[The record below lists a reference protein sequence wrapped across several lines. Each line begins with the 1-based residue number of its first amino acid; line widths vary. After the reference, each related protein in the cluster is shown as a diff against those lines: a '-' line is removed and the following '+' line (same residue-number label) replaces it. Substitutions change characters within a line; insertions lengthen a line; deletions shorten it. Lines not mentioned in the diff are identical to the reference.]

1 MDLTELAETGQNQP
15 WQVEATNLCFN
26 HANAI
31 AELVDVGRNA
41 GITYWPSFAG
51 YCICTAASV
60 HIHGAHYVSSREDDI
75 FAKSSEYLSAE
86 MAQLSE
92 LRLIWAGVQHQLD
105 ILQIAYSCHSQLV
118 QSLAYSPMRFS
129 SVFQMEDFFERYSG
143 SGIDG
148 AHITFADVAIEN
160 LQEAPSHAHN
170 LSSVTTSPPSHRQL
184 DLSSLYEPVVPS
196 QYQAQ
201 STLNP
206 VQPKLKR
213 RRTTNEFPSPYPT
226 PSAEAQQNPLERTY
240 SEEPLE
246 DAPPQSHTPAKQTE
260 EHQVQ
265 APDQDLHSLQNSS
278 LSRVA
283 STPTFAFSPA
293 PQSANTYYH
302 DPFYGAEQRTP
313 GGLSVGGG
321 STQAEP
327 DDPFLS
333 FLEQLAQNDSSGGPT
348 DLSFFLDK
356 QDSVFG
362 DIL

>member
-1 MDLTELAETGQNQP
+1 M
-15 WQVEATNLCFN
+15 
-26 HANAI
+26 
-31 AELVDVGRNA
+31 
-41 GITYWPSFAG
+41 
-51 YCICTAASV
+51 
-60 HIHGAHYVSSREDDI
+60 SSHEDDI

-86 MAQLSE
+86 MAQLTD

-105 ILQIAYSCHSQLV
+105 TLQVVYSCHSQLV

-129 SVFQMEDFFERYSG
+129 SVFQMEDFFERYPG

-148 AHITFADVAIEN
+148 AHITFADVTVEN
-160 LQEAPSHAHN
+160 LQEAPSHTHN

-184 DLSSLYEPVVPS
+184 DLSSSYEPVVPCP
-196 QYQAQ
+196 YQAQ
-201 STLNP
+201 STMNS
-206 VQPKLKR
+206 VQTKLKR
-213 RRTTNEFPSPYPT
+213 RRTTDEFPSPYPT
-226 PSAEAQQNPLERTY
+226 PSAEAQQNPLERTH
-240 SEEPLE
+240 SEGTLE
-246 DAPPQSHTPAKQTE
+246 DAPPQSQTPAKQTE

-265 APDQDLHSLQNSS
+265 APDQGLHSLQNSS

-283 STPTFAFSPA
+283 STPTFAVIPA

-302 DPFYGAEQRTP
+302 DPFYGAESRTP

-327 DDPFLS
+327 DNDPFLS